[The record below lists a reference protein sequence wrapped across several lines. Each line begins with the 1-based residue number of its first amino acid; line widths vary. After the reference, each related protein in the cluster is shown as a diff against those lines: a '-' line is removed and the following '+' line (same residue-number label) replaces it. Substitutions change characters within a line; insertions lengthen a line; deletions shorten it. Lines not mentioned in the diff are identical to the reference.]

1 MNRLVFTT
9 FALACAVPVAAQDMS
24 AFTMGPVFE
33 DFGPVADIPD
43 ADFQIPEGMEF
54 KVAFDVA
61 RPAEEGKLNRGF
73 ESAAR
78 FVNMHD
84 RIGIEPMKNLAAVV
98 VHGPA
103 VLDLL
108 TDEAWAA
115 RGKGEVNPSAEA
127 VRQMIDQGVRF
138 IVCGQSSTAQ
148 GVAKAD
154 LLPGVELALSAM
166 TAHAVLQA
174 EGYSVNP
181 F

>member
-1 MNRLVFTT
+1 MRWLIFP
-9 FALACAVPVAAQDMS
+9 LAVLIAAPAAAQDMA
-24 AFTMGPVFE
+24 AFAPGPVFE

-61 RPAEEGKLNRGF
+61 RAAEEGQLNRGF

-78 FVNMHD
+78 FVNMNASV
-84 RIGIEPMKNLAAVV
+84 GVEPMKNLAAVV

-108 TDEAWAA
+108 SDEAWAA
-115 RGKGEVNPSAEA
+115 HGKGAVNPSAGA
-127 VRQMIDQGVRF
+127 VRRMIDEGVRF

-148 GVAKAD
+148 GLAKAD
-154 LLPGVELALSAM
+154 LLPGVEMALSAM

-174 EGYSVNP
+174 EGYTVNP